1 MNIDSIRIKAVE
13 SARACTGCMFIEQPS
28 YECVALCKQLA
39 KRGLPDCED
48 KAPSGK
54 EYIYVLDESDPRQ
67 MTLLEGNH

>member
-1 MNIDSIRIKAVE
+1 
-13 SARACTGCMFIEQPS
+13 MFIEQPS